1 VAMDQTNIMTYFEIR
16 GDDFPVEYVTERLG
30 SNPSRS
36 YKKGD
41 EIIRTSNSNVISTQ
55 KRYRTYTSW
64 QIGTDYIET
73 LYGNEQAKK
82 VIAPLLNK
90 INDLLEIKE
99 KYDCQFVLIQV
110 PIIEHGL
117 SPALGYDKEIIDFCS
132 EIGASIEI
140 DLYVNN

>member
-1 VAMDQTNIMTYFEIR
+1 
-16 GDDFPVEYVTERLG
+16 
-30 SNPSRS
+30 
-36 YKKGD
+36 
-41 EIIRTSNSNVISTQ
+41 
-55 KRYRTYTSW
+55 
-64 QIGTDYIET
+64 
-73 LYGNEQAKK
+73 
-82 VIAPLLNK
+82 
-90 INDLLEIKE
+90 LLEIKE